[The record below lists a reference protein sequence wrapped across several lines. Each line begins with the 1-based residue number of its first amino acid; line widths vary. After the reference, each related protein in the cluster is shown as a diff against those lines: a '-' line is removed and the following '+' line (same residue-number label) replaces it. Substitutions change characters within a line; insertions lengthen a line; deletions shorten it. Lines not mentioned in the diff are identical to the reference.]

1 MFVDFWIKI
10 IFSPYCVVY
19 CLRIFLIIF
28 EDVVQSF
35 WNMWHL
41 CGVILISSST
51 HTPIKYRCSIK
62 KSNRIL
68 SPLKKKY
75 FMVPILNKENQLL
88 FTNEPIEFEKQPVDA
103 QDFRK
108 FTHHFRDIRGI
119 HLKLIKKT
127 RKIRSCNQLDLETLE
142 FSPIKGLRHP

>member
-1 MFVDFWIKI
+1 
-10 IFSPYCVVY
+10 
-19 CLRIFLIIF
+19 
-28 EDVVQSF
+28 
-35 WNMWHL
+35 
-41 CGVILISSST
+41 
-51 HTPIKYRCSIK
+51 
-62 KSNRIL
+62 
-68 SPLKKKY
+68 
-75 FMVPILNKENQLL
+75 MVPILNKENQPL